1 MRTIYTVEE
10 IQLQAWVDEKG
21 DPKPIRIYPLVIK
34 KFRKLGK
41 ILEKLQSDPDKE
53 LSEEDKELTFL
64 DVLLQATA
72 FAMET
77 YEPALS
83 TVDVLSDYVDMP
95 TMEHIL
101 DIAAGVKLNDPNL
114 QAAMAAGMS

>member
-10 IQLQAWVDEKG
+10 IQLQGWEDENG
-21 DPKPIRIYPLVIK
+21 NPKPIRIFPLVIK
-34 KFRKLGK
+34 KFKR
-41 ILEKLQSDPDKE
+41 
-53 LSEEDKELTFL
+53 LSEILKQLTPEEGEELTEEQKNKTFL
-64 DVLLQATA
+64 DVIMEATA
-72 FAMET
+72 FAMKT

-83 TVDVLSDYVDMP
+83 TVETLSEYVDMP
-95 TMEHIL
+95 TLEHIL